1 MKNDMIAARIN
12 QLENEILQQ
21 KNHVTGDD
29 LAMLGAIQRN
39 LRASEARRFNEQ
51 NKVSIQ
57 RMKNV
62 RWGIELNNSIIR
74 NAKLDMQILAITP
87 LLLALVW
94 VINALDNESATIA
107 FGTFGALVAVFM
119 VSFAA
124 KAAIKGIKAA
134 NSNKKMKKELQE
146 LDSQLPRFF

>member
-1 MKNDMIAARIN
+1 MKNQMIAARIN

-21 KNHVTGDD
+21 KGHVTGDD

-74 NAKLDMQILAITP
+74 NAKLDLQILAITP
-87 LLLALVW
+87 LLIALAW
-94 VINALDNESATIA
+94 VINALDNQSATIA
-107 FGTFGALVAVFM
+107 FGAFGALVAVFM

-124 KAAIKGIKAA
+124 KAAVKGIKAVR
-134 NSNKKMKKELQE
+134 SNNNLKKELQE

>member
-12 QLENEILQQ
+12 QLENEILNQ
-21 KNHVTGDD
+21 KGHVTGDD
-29 LAMLGAIQRN
+29 LAMLGTVQRN
-39 LRASEARRFNEQ
+39 LRAFQARRFDEQ

-57 RMKNV
+57 RMKNI
-62 RWGIELNNSIIR
+62 RWGIDLNNNIIR
-74 NAKLDMQILAITP
+74 NAKLDLQVLAITP
-87 LLLALVW
+87 LLIALAW
-94 VINALDNESATIA
+94 VINALDNQSATIA

-124 KAAIKGIKAA
+124 KAAVKGIKAVR
-134 NSNKKMKKELQE
+134 SNNNLKKELQE